1 MTRRDFELIAGA
13 VFQAGA
19 AGPVGHVAE
28 ALASALASTNPRFDR
43 ERFKQACL
51 SGSPRGGATRGA
63 GG

>member
-28 ALASALASTNPRFDR
+28 ALAAALASTNPRFDR

-51 SGSPRGGATRGA
+51 SGSMGDPRRRGR
-63 GG
+63 G